1 MDSVTLYEIINGC
14 KNNDRNSQ
22 KLLFELYAKKMM
34 GVCLRYSPNYETARD
49 MVQDGFI
56 KVYTKVSSFK
66 NESSIETWMTRIFI
80 NTCLSHLAKTEN
92 KNVYLDINDPIVQY
106 KTETTIEAESTVEN
120 SIKNLPVN
128 VIFDYI
134 NQLPEK
140 YRVVLNM
147 YSIDG
152 FSHQQIAESLNIQVG
167 SSKSRLSRARQL
179 LVDIIKDIENFN

>member
-1 MDSVTLYEIINGC
+1 LDSATHYEIINGC

-22 KLLFELYAKKMM
+22 KLLFELFAKKMM

-56 KVYTKVSSFK
+56 KVYTKISSFK

-80 NTCLSHLAKTEN
+80 NTCLTHLSKAES
-92 KNVYLDINDPIVQY
+92 KNTFLDINDPIVQY
-106 KTETTIEAESTVEN
+106 KAETAIVEEYNIEN

-134 NQLPEK
+134 KLLPEN

-152 FSHQQIAESLNIQVG
+152 FSHQQIAETLQIPVG

-179 LVDIIKDIENFN
+179 LLDIIKDKENFN